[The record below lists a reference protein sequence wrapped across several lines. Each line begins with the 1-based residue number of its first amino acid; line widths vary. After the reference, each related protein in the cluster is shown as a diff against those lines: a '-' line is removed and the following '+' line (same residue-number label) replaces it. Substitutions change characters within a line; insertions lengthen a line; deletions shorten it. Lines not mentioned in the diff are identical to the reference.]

1 MTSVGVD
8 IVDVERIRRLY
19 QRYRD
24 RFLKRVFTETEISYS
39 FSARG
44 DRRYERLA
52 ARFAAKEAVIKA
64 LGHAVPY
71 RSIEVRNSSSG
82 RPIVTCEFVNEN
94 IEASLSHTDRLAIAC
109 VLIEKH

>member
-52 ARFAAKEAVIKA
+52 ARFAAKEAALKA
-64 LGHAVPY
+64 LLEDPAFANALGQRQFIARHGAAGLGAVASGAPAHHAP
-71 RSIEVRNSSSG
+71 
-82 RPIVTCEFVNEN
+82 
-94 IEASLSHTDRLAIAC
+94 LS
-109 VLIEKH
+109 